1 MYIWVEVVESFFT
14 FLVVKGFVGFVNTFV
29 SFFYCVCVWLR
40 AFVCVA
46 FVELSTY
53 FSSPII
59 TTKRYI

>member
-1 MYIWVEVVESFFT
+1 MESFFA
-14 FLVVKGFVGFVNTFV
+14 FLVVKGFVGFANTLI
-29 SFFYCVCVWLR
+29 SFFYRVCVWLR
-40 AFVCVA
+40 LFVGVV

>member
-1 MYIWVEVVESFFT
+1 MYIQVGVVESFFA
-14 FLVVKGFVGFVNTFV
+14 FLVTKRFVGFVNTFV
-29 SFFYCVCVWLR
+29 LVFYRVCVWLR
-40 AFVCVA
+40 LFVCVV

>member
-1 MYIWVEVVESFFT
+1 MYIWVGVVESFFA
-14 FLVVKGFVGFVNTFV
+14 FLVVKRFVGFTNTLV
-29 SFFYCVCVWLR
+29 SFFYRVCVWLR
-40 AFVCVA
+40 RFVCVV

>member
-1 MYIWVEVVESFFT
+1 MYIWVGVVESFFA
-14 FLVVKGFVGFVNTFV
+14 FLVVKGFVGFTNTFV
-29 SFFYCVCVWLR
+29 SFFYRVCVWLR
-40 AFVCVA
+40 RFVCLV

>member
-1 MYIWVEVVESFFT
+1 VYIQVGVVESFFA
-14 FLVVKGFVGFVNTFV
+14 FLVAKRFVGFVNTFV
-29 SFFYCVCVWLR
+29 LVFYRVCVWLR
-40 AFVCVA
+40 LFVCVV

>member
-40 AFVCVA
+40 AFVCVS
-46 FVELSTY
+46 FIELSTY